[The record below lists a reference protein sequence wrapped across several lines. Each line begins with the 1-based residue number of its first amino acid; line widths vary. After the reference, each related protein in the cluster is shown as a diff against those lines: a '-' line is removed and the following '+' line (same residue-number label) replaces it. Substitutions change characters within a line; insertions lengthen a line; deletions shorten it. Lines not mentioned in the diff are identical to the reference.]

1 MYGVLFEVL
10 RRYVESTFGET
21 VWSAAVEVTN
31 GQPIE
36 IHTRQNYSTR
46 LLTRIVS
53 AVSEFVGLPEEDLY
67 YEFGITTV
75 QYLTDNGFKSILR
88 VLGKNFVDF
97 MHNINE
103 LHEYLR
109 FSYPKLKAPGIQV
122 TAIKNNVIDL
132 EYSSVRE
139 QFPHYLRSQLIY
151 IAKNFYQLDI
161 SAKLVNQQKR
171 GGLHIF
177 SFKLYNKGLSWIELI
192 EKDSQFDQNPSLLD
206 VTTYVSE
213 KQFLGLLPFH
223 LLLTRDMKIRR
234 AGPSY
239 LCLRK
244 DILGQ
249 EFTKC
254 FQIAKPKTNPTF
266 DEVYANRF
274 TTFELVLLEEA
285 SSKSRSA
292 KKTTG
297 PQEKCRF
304 KGEISFVEE
313 WDMLIFM
320 GSPLIRDTKQLYEKS
335 LRISDL
341 NMFDRSREIIFEGE
355 QQSDEMMKLFE
366 KQRQK
371 SKQMEKAMA
380 HLEKMRKVTDDLLYQ
395 CIPRP
400 VARKIRNGTPA
411 METIQTFDE
420 VTICFTKVVNFAAKC
435 MHITVEQVIE
445 LLNKMYSLYDALTE
459 NHKVYKVETIS
470 DSYMLVSG
478 VPSRTPLHAAHI
490 IDTALDIIQATL
502 ASLYWPVTIEN
513 TPPGPKTKTQYT
525 DEHLHLYV
533 GCHTGPVVAGVV
545 GYKTPRYCLFGDT
558 VNTSSRMM
566 SHGLPNQIHISES
579 CAQSLSPYPY
589 IVECRGEITIKGK
602 GGMKTYIV
610 TGRKPEFTVENAT
623 DGSNGRSFAD
633 ILKEDLLREEE
644 TPSED
649 SEDGS
654 VRLSIDLSDK
664 SGTTEGSEP
673 GSPKDEIEELEMD
686 EDVRP
691 IKEKRR
697 PSRGGSR
704 RSSKEKVDSSKNE
717 DKRRRSKQRSNP
729 ASPIAENGKTDSVD
743 TPFVNNQNT
752 TEMLNQA
759 ARRLVETKINDV
771 KNEQKMKQDITFNLD
786 NPKEIMKES
795 PSEPDLQA
803 VNNQPDEAAQFKSK
817 NKPFERSRL
826 IKLNPANRTAKVN
839 QVTGS
844 NNDKANLSSSAEE
857 ILPTDN
863 NSENIE
869 AGEDNDDQN
878 KEDAVQ
884 QFRDMVKQNAFDPVP
899 AMSFCSPQGAM
910 FKDLASNFMRRID
923 ENFTEFWEGNMRKL
937 KELGC

>member
-1 MYGVLFEVL
+1 
-10 RRYVESTFGET
+10 
-21 VWSAAVEVTN
+21 
-31 GQPIE
+31 
-36 IHTRQNYSTR
+36 
-46 LLTRIVS
+46 
-53 AVSEFVGLPEEDLY
+53 
-67 YEFGITTV
+67 
-75 QYLTDNGFKSILR
+75 
-88 VLGKNFVDF
+88 
-97 MHNINE
+97 
-103 LHEYLR
+103 
-109 FSYPKLKAPGIQV
+109 
-122 TAIKNNVIDL
+122 
-132 EYSSVRE
+132 
-139 QFPHYLRSQLIY
+139 
-151 IAKNFYQLDI
+151 
-161 SAKLVNQQKR
+161 
-171 GGLHIF
+171 
-177 SFKLYNKGLSWIELI
+177 
-192 EKDSQFDQNPSLLD
+192 
-206 VTTYVSE
+206 
-213 KQFLGLLPFH
+213 
-223 LLLTRDMKIRR
+223 
-234 AGPSY
+234 
-239 LCLRK
+239 
-244 DILGQ
+244 
-249 EFTKC
+249 
-254 FQIAKPKTNPTF
+254 
-266 DEVYANRF
+266 
-274 TTFELVLLEEA
+274 
-285 SSKSRSA
+285 
-292 KKTTG
+292 
-297 PQEKCRF
+297 
-304 KGEISFVEE
+304 
-313 WDMLIFM
+313 
-320 GSPLIRDTKQLYEKS
+320 
-335 LRISDL
+335 
-341 NMFDRSREIIFEGE
+341 MFDRSREIIFEGE

-490 IDTALDIIQATL
+490 IDTALDIIEATL
-502 ASLYWPVTIEN
+502 ANLYWPVTIEN
-513 TPPGPKTKTQYT
+513 TPPGPKTKTLYT
-525 DEHLHLYV
+525 DENLHLYV

-566 SHGLPNQIHISES
+566 SHGVPDKIHVSDS

-589 IVECRGEITIKGK
+589 IVECRGEITIKNNLTSK
-602 GGMKTYIV
+602 TSSYALWGMKTYIV
-610 TGRKPEFTVENAT
+610 TGRKPEFTVEDTT

-633 ILKEDLLREEE
+633 VLKEDLLREED

-649 SEDGS
+649 SDGS
-654 VRLSIDLSDK
+654 VKLSIDLSDK

-673 GSPKDEIEELEMD
+673 GSPKDDIEELEMD

-691 IKEKRR
+691 IKEKQRS
-697 PSRGGSR
+697 SRGGSR

-717 DKRRRSKQRSNP
+717 NKRRQSKQPSNP
-729 ASPIAENGKTDSVD
+729 ASLIAEDGKKDNGD
-743 TPFVNNQNT
+743 TAFVNNQNT
-752 TEMLNQA
+752 TEILNQA

-826 IKLNPANRTAKVN
+826 IKLNPANRTSRVS

-863 NSENIE
+863 SSENAE
-869 AGEDNDDQN
+869 AGDDNDDQN

-884 QFRDMVKQNAFDPVP
+884 QYRDMVKQNVFDPVP

-910 FKDLASNFMRRID
+910 FRDLAQPLCLALTEVLIVKPKNPILYLGLWLKNYSID
-923 ENFTEFWEGNMRKL
+923 SSKL
-937 KELGC
+937 DWIISSK